1 MNLHRF
7 AQMRVPVLLVI
18 GYCLTG
24 CIPGNKNASPNTKVN
39 PLGPFPVIQRTMA
52 ELELQQIGL
61 VYLSFTDTNGR
72 PPANLDELDLK
83 LQYPKYHQAILEKRY
98 IIYWNANRLNAPAG
112 MANTVLGYDA
122 DVLTKKSAVLMLD
135 GSVTVMTPEEF
146 KQAAKAG

>member
-1 MNLHRF
+1 MS
-7 AQMRVPVLLVI
+7 VPVVLAI
-18 GYCLTG
+18 GLTG

-39 PLGPFPVIQRTMA
+39 PLGPFPAIQRTVA

-61 VYLSFTDTNGR
+61 VYQSFTDTSGR

-83 LQYPKYHQAILEKRY
+83 LQYPKYHQAIADKRY

-112 MANTVLGYDA
+112 AANTVLGYDA

-135 GSVTVMTPEEF
+135 VSVTVMTPEEF
-146 KQAAKAG
+146 KQAPKAGQ